1 MESVN
6 WKRMKYVREI
16 GFQAPFHHRRTS
28 RCIHFDD
35 GADGLVSVASSG
47 SDSDAVSLPLY
58 IEVLPQ

>member
-1 MESVN
+1 MESME
-6 WKRMKYVREI
+6 WKRMRYVQEI

-35 GADGLVSVASSG
+35 GTDGLVSVASSG

-58 IEVLPQ
+58 IEVSPR